1 MRLSVKLSKLS
12 LFLMILAG
20 LIFYGNIEAQDIDY
34 RILFLSDHEGSVAL
48 YTMQADGT
56 NIEKL
61 VDSIFEEGGVI
72 TSASLS
78 PDGTTLAVSSKME
91 RSLDYFSDE
100 IFLLDMAT
108 SSITMLTNDGKNNT
122 LPSWS
127 PDSQGLAYLTGSGI
141 NGYGIVHIFD
151 LEAQTT
157 EILITGTALVSAVS
171 DGMAIRRLSWSP
183 DGSQLVLSGQTPLP
197 DAFNVLVVVDADGTN
212 AHQVTPNEISVG
224 VPSWSS
230 DSNIIYALCSMD
242 TYHEICRLNI
252 QTSQIDLLSDLRTAI
267 PDAASPYITS
277 LDVSPE
283 GEIIFSYGVVD
294 SSFYRFN
301 EVDGSVTEIGSGT
314 GFNYELLGWVDISGL
329 DNEEE

>member
-1 MRLSVKLSKLS
+1 M
-12 LFLMILAG
+12 
-20 LIFYGNIEAQDIDY
+20 
-34 RILFLSDHEGSVAL
+34 
-48 YTMQADGT
+48 
-56 NIEKL
+56 
-61 VDSIFEEGGVI
+61 
-72 TSASLS
+72 
-78 PDGTTLAVSSKME
+78 
-91 RSLDYFSDE
+91 
-100 IFLLDMAT
+100 
-108 SSITMLTNDGKNNT
+108 
-122 LPSWS
+122 
-127 PDSQGLAYLTGSGI
+127 
-141 NGYGIVHIFD
+141 
-151 LEAQTT
+151 
-157 EILITGTALVSAVS
+157 
-171 DGMAIRRLSWSP
+171 
-183 DGSQLVLSGQTPLP
+183 SGQTPLP

-314 GFNYELLGWVDISGL
+314 GGEHSSGG
-329 DNEEE
+329 